1 MHMHAPGYIWENLQR
16 KPMGDAAFT
25 LYWVTRLGAM
35 IPLMLGS
42 L

>member
-1 MHMHAPGYIWENLQR
+1 MGLGLVWPY
-16 KPMGDAAFT
+16 GDAAFT
-25 LYWVTRLGAM
+25 WYWVTRLGAM